1 MAEKLAFIDEAYL
14 CQFDNTRVDSA
25 IAKQAPFAHTSVT
38 RGEYPIGND
47 DREDNAAYMAYSWVV
62 GDSLDAKLCLGFQ
75 ILEYALMEAPGAPLE
90 TGTFR
95 QRLWGRYLWYVRDK
109 SDTAIFVHYHQEY

>member
-1 MAEKLAFIDEAYL
+1 MDVAEKLAFIDEAYL

-75 ILEYALMEAPGAPLE
+75 ILEYALMEAPGAPLKQAL
-90 TGTFR
+90 GKISMVCSR
-95 QRLWGRYLWYVRDK
+95 QV
-109 SDTAIFVHYHQEY
+109 